1 MASIKNF
8 GLAGV
13 SADLQMGK
21 GGGRIVF
28 DSANAVYNF
37 TENDGSTLENI
48 AAATVT
54 FTDLADGAITIE
66 QFDNDG
72 SLTANSAVRL
82 PTQQAVKVYIDDI
95 TNGGGMA
102 VAADPGNGSGSIIF
116 ATETFTLTGTDDQ
129 ITTFYDGTNTFRIEI
144 DTNPVLEGNVTANAS
159 LTTPTAN
166 VGTLSFT
173 GGGADVDSIIDDDTM
188 ATASATTLATSES
201 VKAYIDNELSAGGL
215 AMNIDADTGSGSIV
229 FSSERLNL
237 AGTANQIETSFADP
251 ANITF
256 ALADA
261 VNITTSLNIGSTIAV
276 TGTIDDDT
284 MATASATTV
293 ATSESIKAYVDTEIS
308 EFSANLSV
316 SDSSTSGIVDMNTGT
331 LTIQGTANEVDVS
344 FDDGTDTFT
353 IGMPDDIIITGNL
366 TVNGTTTVVN
376 TTELVVEDNIITVNS
391 DGDASDAGLQANVD
405 GTLYTF
411 IYSNAN
417 SFWTVGTQTLDADGF
432 QIGTVAI
439 TDFVTESE
447 GLASADNDTSV
458 PTTAAVIDYI
468 SNNAGDGLML
478 RNTFTANSSDTTV
491 DIGTMPNVTARTYY
505 CDKIVLRITTPFA
518 GGSFNHILVKENG
531 GSGTT
536 LVAADDADGAVGGT
550 YVVELDGSFTLT
562 KNASVQLQFLQSDGT
577 TPAVVTSGAVTATA
591 HYNWV

>member
-13 SADLQMGK
+13 STDLQLGK
-21 GGGRIVF
+21 SGSRIIH
-28 DSANAVYNF
+28 DSGNTVINF
-37 TENDGSTLENI
+37 TANDGTTPYKISAGEVVFTDLNDGSI
-48 AAATVT
+48 TVT
-54 FTDLADGAITIE
+54 N
-66 QFDNDG
+66 FDNDT
-72 SLTANSAVRL
+72 SLTANSATVV
-82 PTQQAVKVYIDDI
+82 PTQQAVKVYVDDI

-116 ATETFTLTGTDDQ
+116 ASETFTLTGTDDQ

-144 DTNPVLEGNVTANAS
+144 DTNPVLEGNVTANIS

-173 GGGADVDSIIDDDTM
+173 GGGVDVTSIIDDDTM
-188 ATASATTLATSES
+188 GSASATTLATSES
-201 VKAYIDNELSAGGL
+201 VKAYIDNELAAGGL
-215 AMNIDADTGSGSIV
+215 AMNITADTGNGTIV
-229 FSSERLNL
+229 FSSEELVL
-237 AGTANQIETSFADP
+237 EGTANQITTTFADP

-261 VNITTSLNIGSTIAV
+261 VNITTSLDIGGTIAV

-293 ATSESIKAYVDTEIS
+293 ATSESIKAYVDSEIA

-316 SDSSTSGIVDMNTGT
+316 SDSSTSGNIDMNTGT
-331 LTIQGTANEVDVS
+331 LTITGTANEVDVS

-353 IGMPDDIIITGNL
+353 IGMPDDVIITGNL

-391 DGDASDAGLQANVD
+391 DGDASDAGLAANVD
-405 GTLYTF
+405 GTIYTF
-411 IYSNAN
+411 VYSNAN

-439 TDFVTESE
+439 NEFETTITDDDTKVPTSGAVVDYVLNNGGE
-447 GLASADNDTSV
+447 GL
-458 PTTAAVIDYI
+458 
-468 SNNAGDGLML
+468 LL
-478 RNTFTANSSDTTV
+478 RNTFTANSSDTTFN
-491 DIGTMPNVTARTYY
+491 IGLVPNVTARTYY
-505 CDKIVLRITTPFA
+505 ADRVVLKITTPLA
-518 GGSFNHILVKENG
+518 GDSFNHILVKEND
-531 GSGTT
+531 GTGT
-536 LVAADDADGAVGGT
+536 VLVAADDSDGGVGGT
-550 YVVELDGSFTLT
+550 YVVDLDGSFTLT
-562 KNASVQLQFLQSDGT
+562 KNANVQVQLVQSDGT
-577 TPAVVTSGAVTATA
+577 TPAAVTAGAITA
-591 HYNWV
+591 TCHYNWIA